1 MKRFQ
6 SRKDLSGYTMMRQV
20 LINLDLTNKDYIWL
34 VTDIEAY
41 PTNEKLNNLISNNDY
56 LLLTTKELV
65 DILNEED
72 FQWIW
77 AVFSAI
83 PSSYSKEEILKY
95 DFPFIQPISKE
106 YDPFRSNPKVQHPL
120 AVFEIG
126 AWDSSGMF
134 LVTDDEDLLA
144 KFKKSYPLAK
154 EDFYDNKKVVI
165 ATKPSKDTYF
175 YLLMFISFFIGML
188 CLFIYGLAVQLK
200 EAILLASV
208 LGPIFL
214 IMTIVMLRV
223 IYISKKIIT
232 IENNKLIFRKEFF
245 TNKIDI
251 FTINKIDISKFGK
264 EAITRVFVETE
275 IKNNVFYYRFSEKEF
290 ECLKQLNDLLKKNKT

>member
-1 MKRFQ
+1 MKRLQ

-20 LINLDLTNKDYIWL
+20 LINLDIINKDYMWL
-34 VTDIEAY
+34 ITDIEAY
-41 PTNEKLNNLISNNDY
+41 PSNEKLNNLISNNDY

-95 DFPFIQPISKE
+95 DLPFIQPISKK
-106 YDPFRSNPKVQHPL
+106 YDPFGGNPKVQHPL

-134 LVTDDEDLLA
+134 LVTDDENILA

-200 EAILLASV
+200 EAILLASF

-214 IMTIVMLRV
+214 IMTIVMVRV
-223 IYISKKIIT
+223 IYISKELIT
-232 IENNKLIFRKEFF
+232 IENNKLVFRKEFF
-245 TNKIDI
+245 TNRIDI
-251 FTINKIDISKFGK
+251 FNIKKIDISKFGK
-264 EAITRVFVETE
+264 EAVTRIFIETE
-275 IKNNVFYYRFSEKEF
+275 TKNDVFYYRFSEKEF
-290 ECLKQLNDLLKKNKT
+290 ERLKQLNDLLKK

>member
-1 MKRFQ
+1 MKRLQ
-6 SRKDLSGYTMMRQV
+6 SRKDLNGYTMMRQV

-41 PTNEKLNNLISNNDY
+41 PTNEKLNDLISNNNY

-65 DILNEED
+65 NMLNEED

-83 PSSYSKEEILKY
+83 PSSYSEEEILKY
-95 DFPFIQPISKE
+95 DLPFIQPISKE

-165 ATKPSKDTYF
+165 AAKPSKDTYF

-275 IKNNVFYYRFSEKEF
+275 IKNNVFYYRFSENEF
-290 ECLKQLNDLLKKNKT
+290 ECVKQLNELVRHE

>member
-1 MKRFQ
+1 MKRLQ

-95 DFPFIQPISKE
+95 DLPFIQPISKE
-106 YDPFRSNPKVQHPL
+106 YDPFGGNPKVQHPL

-134 LVTDDEDLLA
+134 LVTDDENLLA

-154 EDFYDNKKVVI
+154 EDFYDNKKVVV

-200 EAILLASV
+200 EAILLALV

-251 FTINKIDISKFGK
+251 FTINKVDISKFGK

-290 ECLKQLNDLLKKNKT
+290 ECLKQLNDLLKK

>member
-1 MKRFQ
+1 MKRLQ

-41 PTNEKLNNLISNNDY
+41 PTNEKLNKLISNNEY
-56 LLLTTKELV
+56 LLLTTNELV

-83 PSSYSKEEILKY
+83 PSSYSEEEILKY
-95 DFPFIQPISKE
+95 DLPFIQPISKE

-154 EDFYDNKKVVI
+154 EDFYENKKVII

-200 EAILLASV
+200 EAILLASF

-251 FTINKIDISKFGK
+251 FTINKIDISKFGR

-290 ECLKQLNDLLKKNKT
+290 ECLKQLNDLLKK

>member
-1 MKRFQ
+1 MKRLQ

-20 LINLDLTNKDYIWL
+20 LINLDLTNKDYMWL
-34 VTDIEAY
+34 ITDIEAY
-41 PTNEKLNNLISNNDY
+41 PLNEKLNNLISNNDY
-56 LLLTTKELV
+56 LLLTTNELV

-95 DFPFIQPISKE
+95 DLPFIQPISKE
-106 YDPFRSNPKVQHPL
+106 YDPFGSNPKLQHPL

-154 EDFYDNKKVVI
+154 EDFYENKKVII

-251 FTINKIDISKFGK
+251 FTINKIDISKFGR

-290 ECLKQLNDLLKKNKT
+290 ECLKQLNDLLKNNKT

>member
-1 MKRFQ
+1 MKRLQ
-6 SRKDLSGYTMMRQV
+6 SRKDLNGYTMMRQV

-41 PTNEKLNNLISNNDY
+41 PTNEKLNYLISNNNY

-65 DILNEED
+65 NMLNEED

-83 PSSYSKEEILKY
+83 PSSYSEEEILKY
-95 DFPFIQPISKE
+95 DLPLIQPISKE
-106 YDPFRSNPKVQHPL
+106 YDPFGSESKVQHPL

-126 AWDSSGMF
+126 AWDSSGLF
-134 LVTDDEDLLA
+134 LVTDDESLLA

-154 EDFYDNKKVVI
+154 EDFYDNKKVII
-165 ATKPSKDTYF
+165 ATMPSKDTYF

-214 IMTIVMLRV
+214 IMMIVMLRV

-264 EAITRVFVETE
+264 EAITRIFVQTE
-275 IKNNVFYYRFSEKEF
+275 LKNIVFYYRFSENEF
-290 ECLKQLNDLLKKNKT
+290 ECVKQLNELVRHE

>member
-1 MKRFQ
+1 MKRLQ

-95 DFPFIQPISKE
+95 DLPVIQPISKE
-106 YDPFRSNPKVQHPL
+106 YDPFGGNPKVQHPL

-134 LVTDDEDLLA
+134 LVTDDENLLA

-175 YLLMFISFFIGML
+175 YLLMVISFFIGML

-223 IYISKKIIT
+223 IYISKELIT
-232 IENNKLIFRKEFF
+232 IENNKLVFRKEFF

-251 FTINKIDISKFGK
+251 YTINKIDISKFGK
-264 EAITRVFVETE
+264 EAITRIFVQTE
-275 IKNNVFYYRFSEKEF
+275 LKNIVFYYRFSENEF
-290 ECLKQLNDLLKKNKT
+290 ECVKQLNELVRHE

>member
-1 MKRFQ
+1 MKRLQ
-6 SRKDLSGYTMMRQV
+6 SRKDLNGYTMMRQV

-41 PTNEKLNNLISNNDY
+41 PKNEKLNYLISNNNY

-65 DILNEED
+65 NMLNEED

-83 PSSYSKEEILKY
+83 PSSYSEEEILKY
-95 DFPFIQPISKE
+95 DLPLIQPISKE
-106 YDPFRSNPKVQHPL
+106 YDPFGSEPKVQHPL

-126 AWDSSGMF
+126 AWDSSGLF
-134 LVTDDEDLLA
+134 LVTDDESLLA

-223 IYISKKIIT
+223 IYISKELIT
-232 IENNKLIFRKEFF
+232 IENNKLVFRKEFF

-251 FTINKIDISKFGK
+251 YTINKIDISKFGK
-264 EAITRVFVETE
+264 EAITRIFVQTE
-275 IKNNVFYYRFSEKEF
+275 LKNIVFYYRFSENEF
-290 ECLKQLNDLLKKNKT
+290 ECVKQLNELVRHE

>member
-20 LINLDLTNKDYIWL
+20 LINLNLTNKDYIWL

-95 DFPFIQPISKE
+95 DLPFIQPISKE
-106 YDPFRSNPKVQHPL
+106 YDPFGSNPKVQHPL

-126 AWDSSGMF
+126 AWDCSGMF
-134 LVTDDEDLLA
+134 LVTDDENLLA

-154 EDFYDNKKVVI
+154 EDFYENKKVII
-165 ATKPSKDTYF
+165 ATKPS
-175 YLLMFISFFIGML
+175 
-188 CLFIYGLAVQLK
+188 
-200 EAILLASV
+200 
-208 LGPIFL
+208 
-214 IMTIVMLRV
+214 
-223 IYISKKIIT
+223 
-232 IENNKLIFRKEFF
+232 
-245 TNKIDI
+245 
-251 FTINKIDISKFGK
+251 
-264 EAITRVFVETE
+264 
-275 IKNNVFYYRFSEKEF
+275 
-290 ECLKQLNDLLKKNKT
+290 

>member
-1 MKRFQ
+1 MKRLQ

-20 LINLDLTNKDYIWL
+20 LINLDLTNKDYMWL
-34 VTDIEAY
+34 ITDIEAY
-41 PTNEKLNNLISNNDY
+41 PLNEKLNNLISNNDY
-56 LLLTTKELV
+56 LLLTTNELV

-83 PSSYSKEEILKY
+83 PSNYSKEEILKY
-95 DFPFIQPISKE
+95 DLPFIQPISKE
-106 YDPFRSNPKVQHPL
+106 YDPFGSYPKVQHPL

-154 EDFYDNKKVVI
+154 EDFYENKKVII

-175 YLLMFISFFIGML
+175 YLLIFISFFIGML

-200 EAILLASV
+200 EEILLASV

-251 FTINKIDISKFGK
+251 FTINKIDISKFGR

-290 ECLKQLNDLLKKNKT
+290 ECLKQLNDLLKK